1 VLFGL
6 FFHFDGL
13 GFIDMCDLNLH
24 LFRVSILLVD
34 LNRSIVSICIIGV
47 LYFGICEGLIRDSI
61 SK

>member
-1 VLFGL
+1 
-6 FFHFDGL
+6 
-13 GFIDMCDLNLH
+13 MCDLNLH